1 MSELTVGDKKYLV
14 REGDNEAV
22 CQLFYCYKD
31 EKKGVLPGRYIVA
44 PVEWVGKPF
53 ARELIIEEAPQKDLF
68 YSAVDGAGKDLP
80 HVEQMTGMKLRYYPP
95 GATPVDSSSTSASS
109 TPSAKKAKS
118 VQKSKAEVK
127 SSAKKEKKSK
137 KSKK

>member
-53 ARELIIEEAPQKDLF
+53 ARELSSEGNYVVYA
-68 YSAVDGAGKDLP
+68 YAVDGAGKDLP

-127 SSAKKEKKSK
+127 SSAKKEKKAK

>member
-80 HVEQMTGMKLRYYPP
+80 HVEQ
-95 GATPVDSSSTSASS
+95 
-109 TPSAKKAKS
+109 
-118 VQKSKAEVK
+118 
-127 SSAKKEKKSK
+127 
-137 KSKK
+137 

>member
-95 GATPVDSSSTSASS
+95 GAPVDSSSTSASS

-127 SSAKKEKKSK
+127 SSAKKEKKAK

>member
-1 MSELTVGDKKYLV
+1 MSELTVGEKKYLV

-31 EKKGVLPGRYIVA
+31 EMKGVLPGRCLVDR
-44 PVEWVGKPF
+44 VEFIGKPF

-95 GATPVDSSSTSASS
+95 GATPVDSSS
-109 TPSAKKAKS
+109 PSAP
-118 VQKSKAEVK
+118 
-127 SSAKKEKKSK
+127 SAGSE
-137 KSKK
+137 